1 MSSPEEEE
9 EEEEAI
15 SASLCDDDSSI
26 ADKRYALLLEYP
38 SLAEAEDEDED
49 ESNDDEDEE
58 KLKLGKLAARAVTLM
73 SSFLFHLLERKW
85 RLWCCRSKRRSR
97 RKQEERADKALEAA
111 WSIVVVVIFTRARGC
126 VCSEFYVS
134 TVSSS
139 RAKRVCVC
147 GSFLDRL
154 FSLFLV

>member
-38 SLAEAEDEDED
+38 SLPEAEDDDED

-73 SSFLFHLLERKW
+73 SSSSFLFHLLEKW
-85 RLWCCRSKRRSR
+85 RLWCCRSKRRPR

-111 WSIVVVVIFTRARGC
+111 WSIVVVIFTQARAG
-126 VCSEFYVS
+126 V
-134 TVSSS
+134 
-139 RAKRVCVC
+139 RV
-147 GSFLDRL
+147 L
-154 FSLFLV
+154 

>member
-1 MSSPEEEE
+1 M
-9 EEEEAI
+9 
-15 SASLCDDDSSI
+15 
-26 ADKRYALLLEYP
+26 LLLEYP
-38 SLAEAEDEDED
+38 SLPEAEDEDEED
-49 ESNDDEDEE
+49 EEESNDDDEEE
-58 KLKLGKLAARAVTLM
+58 KLKLGKLAARAVTLTSS
-73 SSFLFHLLERKW
+73 SSFLFLLLERKW
-85 RLWCCRSKRRSR
+85 RLWCCRSKRRPR
-97 RKQEERADKALEAA
+97 RKQERADKALEAA